1 MNLPATTRRR
11 SIRSALALAAA
22 AAAWLGVSGC
32 GGKPPEIRP
41 PSAVAPQPAPVAE
54 DPNAGSPQALATRA
68 QKWAHEADSV
78 MRTRV
83 KPAPAEGSLADM
95 LRPEDLTI
103 GPSTI
108 HPIHK
113 EPVVMMAPIA
123 TPTVQATQSSANQ
136 ADMIASAV
144 PPAAAVAVPPAT
156 ARTPAAD
163 KLLGDSGNPSATM
176 GLSVAELS
184 LDRHLKAYPKDTW
197 AHLDYQLIQFIKD
210 KQVPQME
217 PLAKLP
223 LEDRELVS
231 TILDGLT
238 NVRQALR
245 ADNNMLMSRKVRPIL
260 DMADRLRA
268 QADMTI
274 PTIAL
279 CTRVDGFGVYEP
291 ITPARFTAMR
301 EHPVLVYC
309 EVENFASHMNE
320 KKLWETKLSQEVV
333 LYTETGLPVWQD
345 KTENIPDLARR
356 RRHDFFI
363 VKKTRFPSNITIGRY
378 LLKVTVVDQQGNRVA
393 EATHPVQFVGGN

>member
-1 MNLPATTRRR
+1 
-11 SIRSALALAAA
+11 
-22 AAAWLGVSGC
+22 
-32 GGKPPEIRP
+32 
-41 PSAVAPQPAPVAE
+41 
-54 DPNAGSPQALATRA
+54 
-68 QKWAHEADSV
+68 
-78 MRTRV
+78 
-83 KPAPAEGSLADM
+83 
-95 LRPEDLTI
+95 
-103 GPSTI
+103 PSTI
-108 HPIHK
+108 HPLYRN
-113 EPVVMMAPIA
+113 EPAVMMAPLA

-136 ADMIASAV
+136 ADVIASAV
-144 PPAAAVAVPPAT
+144 TPPSATTVAPPVPAG
-156 ARTPAAD
+156 TPAA

-176 GLSVAELS
+176 GLSLAELA
-184 LDRHLKAYPKDTW
+184 LDRHLKSYPKDTW

-260 DMADRLRA
+260 DMADRLRN

-274 PTIAL
+274 PTVAL

-320 KKLWETKLSQEVV
+320 RKLWETKLSQEVV